1 MRLEERKDG
10 GVGCLIEAGYN
21 ISSYF
26 VQRHVHE
33 NCCVAAR
40 TECPVEAATV
50 DCSFKFNP
58 VCCINRRAWGMDPDT
73 KTIANEA
80 LEKT

>member
-1 MRLEERKDG
+1 ME
-10 GVGCLIEAGYN
+10 GVGFLIEAGCN
-21 ISSYF
+21 LSSYF

-40 TECPVEAATV
+40 TEYPVEAATV

-58 VCCINRRAWGMDPDT
+58 VCCVNRRVWVVDPDT
-73 KTIANEA
+73 EDIVNEA